1 MKLRRFAYVLMTFS
15 FILIVSG
22 SVSSFL
28 LGLKADKDSTYKRMD
43 TVSDSFETFSTNVSA
58 FEDMRDELY
67 NSVLSNVYYDS
78 LYGND
83 SFIKNR
89 LSNYENLV
97 DELQR
102 NTNKLD
108 KLCDDVYYPE
118 SSINNKCINYKSI
131 YEQVVNYFVTD
142 INIYNQNIVNYNN
155 YQASL
160 GSGLLLKSYDTNKKF
175 IDYNKDGS
183 YDGKED

>member
-83 SFIKNR
+83 GFIKNR

-97 DELQR
+97 DELQK

-118 SSINNKCINYKSI
+118 SR
-131 YEQVVNYFVTD
+131 
-142 INIYNQNIVNYNN
+142 
-155 YQASL
+155 
-160 GSGLLLKSYDTNKKF
+160 
-175 IDYNKDGS
+175 
-183 YDGKED
+183 

>member
-67 NSVLSNVYYDS
+67 NSVLSN
-78 LYGND
+78 
-83 SFIKNR
+83 
-89 LSNYENLV
+89 
-97 DELQR
+97 
-102 NTNKLD
+102 KLD
-108 KLCDDVYYPE
+108 KLCEDVYYPE

-142 INIYNQNIVNYNN
+142 INIYNKNIVNYNN

>member
-1 MKLRRFAYVLMTFS
+1 MSLRKVAYVLMTFS

-28 LGLKADKDSTYKRMD
+28 LGLKNDKEETYKRMD
-43 TVSDSFETFSTNVSA
+43 VVSDSFESFSTNVSA

-78 LYGND
+78 LYND
-83 SFIKNR
+83 DAYIKER

-97 DELQR
+97 DELQK
-102 NTNKLD
+102 NTTKLD
-108 KLCDDVYYPE
+108 KLCNDVYYPE
-118 SSINNKCINYKSI
+118 SDINNKCVNYKSI

-142 INIYNQNIVNYNN
+142 INTYNQNIVNYNN

-160 GSGLLLKSYDTNKKF
+160 GSGLLLKSYDSSKKF
-175 IDYNKDGS
+175 IDYNNDGS
-183 YDGKED
+183 YDGKEE

>member
-1 MKLRRFAYVLMTFS
+1 M
-15 FILIVSG
+15 
-22 SVSSFL
+22 
-28 LGLKADKDSTYKRMD
+28 
-43 TVSDSFETFSTNVSA
+43 
-58 FEDMRDELY
+58 
-67 NSVLSNVYYDS
+67 
-78 LYGND
+78 
-83 SFIKNR
+83 
-89 LSNYENLV
+89 
-97 DELQR
+97 
-102 NTNKLD
+102 
-108 KLCDDVYYPE
+108 CDDVYYPE

-142 INIYNQNIVNYNN
+142 INIYNKNIVNYNN